1 MSGIWYSL
9 GLVFSNKYHV
19 AIAAIVAVVFWI
31 VMNVIDQL
39 LFFWPVVDFYL
50 PREKI
55 LAFVITNAAAALMGV
70 VTSMNIYALRMV
82 RRVNG
87 SLFSGSALGVASC
100 ACAGCSSLG
109 LAIIPAFGSIG
120 AAALAFFI
128 TYQILFRLAS
138 IGILAWAFYSAH
150 RLIST
155 TWYQKSLSRE

>member
-1 MSGIWYSL
+1 MSGIWFSL
-9 GLVFSNKYHV
+9 ALVFSNKYHV
-19 AIAAIVAVVFWI
+19 ALAAIVAAVFWI

-55 LAFVITNAAAALMGV
+55 LDFIITTSATALMGV
-70 VTSMNIYALRMV
+70 VASMNIYALRMV

-87 SLFSGSALGVASC
+87 SLFSGSALGVTSC

-120 AAALAFFI
+120 ASALAFFI
-128 TYQILFRLAS
+128 TYQILFRMAS

-155 TWYQKSLSRE
+155 SRYQSAVPK

>member
-1 MSGIWYSL
+1 MSSFWSSIA
-9 GLVFSNKYHV
+9 LVFSNKYHV
-19 AIAAIVAVVFWI
+19 AIAAIVAAVFWI

-55 LAFVITNAAAALMGV
+55 LDFIITNAAADLMGV

-109 LAIIPAFGSIG
+109 LAIIPAFGTIG
-120 AAALAFFI
+120 ASALAFII

-138 IGILAWAFYSAH
+138 IGILAWAFYAAH
-150 RLIST
+150 RLISASR
-155 TWYQKSLSRE
+155 YQSAVPKG